1 MTLKRYLNN
10 KYTATTT
17 KSYEREI
24 NIFLAAVP
32 QAQEAI
38 YQDIINYINTQ
49 RKDKKPSSLHRI
61 LQSIKKYYNYLVYKE
76 IRQDN
81 PAQFILLKDFKNKQ
95 VLIQQRILEPSE
107 IQALW
112 QYFLTKEYRYKLLK
126 NRNLCLVG
134 LLLFQALRVGEIM
147 RLDIK
152 NIDLQNSQIFI
163 EKSHNTA
170 ARTLSL
176 EPCQILPLYHY
187 LYQDRAVL
195 LKEKKDTNTVFISKL
210 GAAEKGETLHYLI
223 ETARHLFEDKT
234 LNPKTLRMSVIS
246 QQFKQGQTLQQ
257 VQYFA
262 GHRYPSSTERYKTG
276 DLEALQQSVLRHHPL
291 Q

>member
-1 MTLKRYLNN
+1 MTLKKYLTN
-10 KYTATTT
+10 KYTAATT

-32 QAQEAI
+32 DAQNAI
-38 YQDIINYINTQ
+38 YQDIINYLNNQ
-49 RKDKKPSSLHRI
+49 RKLQKVSSVHRI

-81 PAQFILLKDFKNKQ
+81 PAQFIQLKDFKNKQ
-95 VLIQQRILEPSE
+95 VLVQQRILEPTE
-107 IQALW
+107 IQAIW
-112 QYFLTKEYRYKLLK
+112 QYFLTKKSRYKLLK
-126 NRNLCLVG
+126 NRNLCLIG

-147 RLDIK
+147 RLDIQ

-176 EPCQILPLYHY
+176 EPCQILPFYHY
-187 LYQDRAVL
+187 LHQDRAAL
-195 LKEKKDTNTVFISKL
+195 LKDKNDTNTLFISKL
-210 GAAEKGETLHYLI
+210 GAAEKGETLNYLV
-223 ETARHLFEDKT
+223 ETAKHLFADKI
-234 LNPKTLRMSVIS
+234 LNPKTVRMSVIS
-246 QQFKQGQTLQQ
+246 WQFKQGKALQE

-276 DLEALQQSVLRHHPL
+276 DLEALLQSVLAHHPL